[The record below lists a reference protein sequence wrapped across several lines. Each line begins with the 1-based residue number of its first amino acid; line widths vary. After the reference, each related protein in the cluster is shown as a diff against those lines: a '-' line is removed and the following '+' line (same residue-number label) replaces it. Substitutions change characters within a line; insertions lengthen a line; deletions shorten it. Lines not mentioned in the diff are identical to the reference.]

1 MRIVTFLYCFLICIS
16 VYAWPNDS
24 TVLDS
29 KVLFSEVSFDNFKK
43 QAAFENKP
51 YFIMFSASWCSPCKR
66 IKKEIFTH
74 PKIAAIANEHFLVF
88 EVDIESFDGLEI
100 NNEFKVSQLPTIL
113 FFDPKG
119 KPIDKA
125 TGFFDAYYFFKKL
138 RAKIPP
144 HLRTIDWDHTYI
156 D

>member
-1 MRIVTFLYCFLICIS
+1 MRVILFTCSFLTSFLLYS
-16 VYAWPNDS
+16 SPQDS
-24 TVLDS
+24 TRVDS
-29 KVLFSEVSFDNFKK
+29 QVQFSETSFIDFKK

-74 PKIAAIANEHFLVF
+74 PKIASLANEHFLVF

-119 KPIDKA
+119 KLTDKA

-144 HLRTIDWDHTYI
+144 HLRTIDWDHSYI